1 MKNYNK
7 TVRIRYHFYR
17 DLGYSS
23 VEARKLSKRKLDLSI
38 FKIKDERVVK
48 DKVFREYKKTV
59 KIPDSKISKTSKTNK
74 ELTNARESSYKIVR
88 QFKKA
93 DENDTTLS
101 SWGRMTSDKRFRD
114 DTAKTVN
121 KIEKSL
127 NITNNQAYYFLY
139 LMYHDGMSWSEVK
152 RQMKVDPNF
161 EQYKTLNYKYNKR
174 R

>member
-1 MKNYNK
+1 MKKNYNK

-23 VEARKLSKRKLDLSI
+23 IEARKLSKRKLDLSI

-48 DKVFREYKKTV
+48 NKVFREYKKSV
-59 KIPDSKISKTSKTNK
+59 KVPVSKTTKVNK

-121 KIEKSL
+121 KIQKSL
-127 NITNNQAYYFLY
+127 NISNNQAYYFLY
-139 LMYHDGMSWSEVK
+139 LMYNDNMSWSEVK

-161 EQYKTLNYKYNKR
+161 EVYKKLNYRYNKR